1 MPCIIYTD
9 IESLSKKVDGCSNNL
24 ENYSTTKRGEQI
36 PFGYSVSIIWTFNY
50 IENKLNWSHGKDC
63 MKKLCYLREYTNNI
77 IDFEKKK
84 MLLLTKEELKSH
96 VNAKVCYICGKRNLK
111 KAL

>member
-50 IENKLNWSHGKDC
+50 IENKLN
-63 MKKLCYLREYTNNI
+63 
-77 IDFEKKK
+77 
-84 MLLLTKEELKSH
+84 
-96 VNAKVCYICGKRNLK
+96 
-111 KAL
+111 